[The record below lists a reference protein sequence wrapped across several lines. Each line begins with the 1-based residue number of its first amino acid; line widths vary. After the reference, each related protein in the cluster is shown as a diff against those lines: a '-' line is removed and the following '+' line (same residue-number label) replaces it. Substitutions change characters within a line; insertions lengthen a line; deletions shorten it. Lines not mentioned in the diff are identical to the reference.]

1 VTGDCVRRRARLRR
15 CALTSSCGGSG
26 CNARRSHCCMHVTN
40 SSAPGMRPPAAR
52 AIAPAYG
59 QRHPVAFLTSCR
71 GMVQRPE
78 THRRCVRTGS
88 SGGTSLRR
96 TTTAMPYAR
105 QKQQRAWYAPTSR
118 SCHRIRCH
126 RWHSWQA
133 VAISSHG
140 VRCARSSAVALQDDG
155 RVHGGRPR
163 PMRRTRVAAS
173 RTSTHPVL
181 HRRTMVGCDEGG

>member
-1 VTGDCVRRRARLRR
+1 MTGDCVRRRARLRR

-88 SGGTSLRR
+88 SGATSLRR

-126 RWHSWQA
+126 RWHLGKLLPSVVMASDVRDHQRRRCRRWQRPWRPPPPGA
-133 VAISSHG
+133 AHSARCFSHQHASRAPSS
-140 VRCARSSAVALQDDG
+140 DDG
-155 RVHGGRPR
+155 W
-163 PMRRTRVAAS
+163 M
-173 RTSTHPVL
+173 
-181 HRRTMVGCDEGG
+181 